1 MSEEHQSEPAR
12 LRVRLEGWRFLGH
25 SYSFVHQWQ
34 ALELSRRSNC
44 LVGMRDLP
52 ALPAVTKWN
61 GPPWKRL
68 HNIFDASDE
77 ARLAEFS
84 DIAAPDAVVRMAFPI
99 SFRGEPAARTFVFA
113 PGDTGWC
120 PRILIEGNEELREAH
135 ARSEVVLLTPSKW
148 SAWGLL
154 RAGADPRRVAVV
166 PHGVAPEIFC
176 PAPDEI
182 RQQLRQQLNWKDR
195 FIFLNVSALT
205 FNKGIDILLRSFA
218 RIAERFPNVV
228 LALKGNDEIYP
239 SADVLQHIMQTTLTA
254 GGPTD
259 DFLQDGLG
267 FRVPA
272 KIVKADLDTTTQ
284 LRDQREV
291 RLLPDVEQLTAIME
305 SMVRNQAAAE
315 HARIAGPA
323 FVRDHFTWRHA
334 IDRLLGVVS
343 CYSRPASTWPTLQI
357 SDPASE
363 AL

>member
-239 SADVLQHIMQTTLTA
+239 SADVLQHIMQTTLTEREKRAIA
-254 GGPTD
+254 GRIHHVRAT
-259 DFLQDGLG
+259 LR
-267 FRVPA
+267 FR
-272 KIVKADLDTTTQ
+272 
-284 LRDQREV
+284 
-291 RLLPDVEQLTAIME
+291 RLASLY
-305 SMVRNQAAAE
+305 QAA
-315 HARIAGPA
+315 
-323 FVRDHFTWRHA
+323 D
-334 IDRLLGVVS
+334 
-343 CYSRPASTWPTLQI
+343 CYVAPYRRRASTCRRSKRSRPDCPSSAPPGDRQTI
-357 SDPASE
+357 SCRTAWDLRFRRKS
-363 AL
+363 